1 MAEIQLLGLF
11 HEATPTAETIDQL
24 HALGVTDDQ
33 ITVMSGI
40 PYRAEVFGRPRVRGR
55 VGHLAL
61 LGAILGVLTA
71 GFLTVGIF
79 LLYPIHVG
87 GQPLVPVPPS
97 LIVLFEVT
105 MLGTMWAAFFSLLVE
120 NRFPVFRKQIYDP
133 RITEGHIGVVAQVDE
148 AQADRVIEILTA
160 NGAHHLKRVPVE
172 RKTDVRLTLF
182 WAGALASVVVVLGV
196 LELFAYDVIKLPFPT
211 QMAEQDSVGYEQ
223 GPRLAAPAASV
234 PIQGPVL
241 IAGQPATQPVAA
253 SADSIARG
261 KVFFGIN
268 CAMCHGQDATGNGP
282 LSGYF
287 SPKPAN
293 LTGETEKSLS
303 DQTIFLIITQGR
315 KPMPS
320 LAENL
325 DPAQRWDVIN
335 YVRSLHQK

>member
-11 HEATPTAETIDQL
+11 HEATPTADTIDQL
-24 HALGVTDDQ
+24 HALGVTDDK
-33 ITVMSGI
+33 ITIMSGM
-40 PYRAEVFGRPRVRGR
+40 PYRAEIFGQPRVRGR

-71 GFLTVGIF
+71 LFLTVGIF

-97 LIVLFEVT
+97 LIILFEVT

-148 AQADRVIEILTA
+148 AQADQVIEILTA
-160 NGAHHLKRVPVE
+160 NGAHHLKRAPVE
-172 RKTDVRLTLF
+172 KKTDVRLTVF
-182 WAGALASVVVVLGV
+182 WVGALASVVVVLGV

-211 QMAEQDSVGYEQ
+211 QMTEQDSVGYEQ
-223 GPRLAAPAASV
+223 GPRLAAPAAAV
-234 PIQGPVL
+234 PIQGPAL
-241 IAGQPATQPVAA
+241 ISNQPATQPIPAT
-253 SADSIARG
+253 ADSIARG

-268 CAMCHGQDATGNGP
+268 CAMCHGQDGTGNGP

-293 LTGETEKSLS
+293 LTGATEKSLS

-315 KPMPS
+315 SPMPS

-335 YVRSLHQK
+335 YVRSLQQK